1 VREDTNELEDGL
13 VLTCTTGV
21 SVRDVIMSGH
31 APCMYASSSDGPSM
45 LSFALNASGGDATRS
60 FHPAFR
66 VVAMRLAAT
75 CPDVV
80 RPRPIW
86 QLKMKSVAS
95 AKPASTRST
104 SCASASGRG
113 ACSSV
118 CHGSERSES
127 FKKDASYDRNTTVV
141 DAVALADD
149 PSEHFSRCENII
161 WADIRKCDHEK
172 ADHEL
177 TLRHILPDR
186 DDRERAGPILHLI
199 MKQDASSASS
209 DLFEYL

>member
-13 VLTCTTGV
+13 VLACTTGV
-21 SVRDVIMSGH
+21 SFRDMIMSEH
-31 APCMYASSSDGPSM
+31 APCIYASSSDGPSM

-60 FHPAFR
+60 FHPTFR

-95 AKPASTRST
+95 ARPASTRST

-118 CHGSERSES
+118 CHGGEQSES

-149 PSEHFSRCENII
+149 TSEHFSRCEYII
-161 WADIRKCDHEK
+161 WADIRKRGLEK
-172 ADHEL
+172 VEDEP

-186 DDRERAGPILHLI
+186 DNRERPRPILHLI
-199 MKQDASSASS
+199 MEQNTPSAGSN
-209 DLFEYL
+209 LFEYL